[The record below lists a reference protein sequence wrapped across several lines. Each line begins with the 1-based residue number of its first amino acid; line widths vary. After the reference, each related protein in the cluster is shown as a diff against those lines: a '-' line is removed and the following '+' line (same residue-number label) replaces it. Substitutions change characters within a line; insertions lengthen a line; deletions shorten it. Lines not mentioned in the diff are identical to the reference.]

1 MCSVEEE
8 AVAEVDVGE
17 KGPRCWEL
25 QTQAMGLRPDWE
37 HSKESKKK
45 AFLKR
50 LFYKGHFGTFVSLLS
65 NASMHTTDTSPVHG
79 QICLCLA
86 KCKLRLERNGS
97 TYRQ

>member
-50 LFYKGHFGTFVSLLS
+50 LFYKG
-65 NASMHTTDTSPVHG
+65 
-79 QICLCLA
+79 
-86 KCKLRLERNGS
+86 KLWIQNILVL
-97 TYRQ
+97 RQLI